1 MTFLQIMGLL
11 GPVLILLAA
20 LAIYGLTR
28 WQDEHE
34 ARKRAAERAGG
45 ARALQGVALSARA
58 FDTEMERR
66 KAA

>member
-11 GPVLILLAA
+11 GPVLILVAA

-34 ARKRAAERAGG
+34 ARKRAAERA
-45 ARALQGVALSARA
+45 
-58 FDTEMERR
+58 
-66 KAA
+66 AAHRH